1 MTEPARRPT
10 GAAIAAALSPFMGLP
25 LTFLFLLATLG
36 AGVEDGYGGGPFARL
51 SYAWVEGGWSM
62 YLIVLAG
69 GGVAVVV
76 ALLMFFGVQRGSG
89 AVLASAPLSSG
100 LVAVGAFGSWTG
112 MTGSI
117 EAIAHAHPA
126 DRATILAGATGET
139 LNTSLFGLCAMGGML
154 GALLPG
160 LLLGVIAQSGLARR
174 LLVVTMGVFGSLMLV
189 AWVLSKRLAE
199 LMGSLKAVAH
209 GSPVDRLTILAGVGE
224 ELSRYRLYA
233 TGALGLLLVVVA
245 VGAVTLKGAPKLAV
259 MVPLLGLGGLFGFGV
274 QSFVERPPASA
285 SAILSPRAP
294 LGLVELRGFGAGEE
308 PRWCVSPKSLV
319 ACDLEGLKEP
329 VEHEVL
335 VDELESR
342 TRLARDFDDPTKEDA
357 EPAVALGIVRG
368 ASSAA
373 SWAFLQT
380 AARVGVRRVALVG
393 EVGPREV
400 KLPAELQLIGN
411 ALDVPFRMVPIGLAA
426 EGSGCGRSCTRA
438 TVDGDVLVVGDQRWT
453 AAPVE
458 GVSRRLEQQVA
469 ITGTPGLSPE
479 TVVKVALAAAAHD
492 RRLVVL
498 MPDAVFAR
506 VEPPDAE
513 GSEADREA
521 VQGLMGTMFGA
532 GAPLDEA
539 AAPPGDSEREQLNR
553 IVRQHVRALQAC
565 YERALVKKPDLK
577 GKIVLSW
584 TVEADGSVDEV
595 EVESNTLG
603 DPEVTR
609 CLSAQPK
616 TWTFPK
622 PARGEPVRVSF
633 PFVFSPAQ

>member
-36 AGVEDGYGGGPFARL
+36 AGVEDEYGGGGPFSRV
-51 SYAWVEGGWSM
+51 SQAWVEGGWSM

-76 ALLMFFGVQRGSG
+76 ALVMFFGVQRGSG

-112 MTGSI
+112 MTGAI

-139 LNTSLFGLCAMGGML
+139 LNTSLFGLCAMAGLL

-209 GSPVDRLTILAGVGE
+209 ASPVDRLTILAGVGE

-233 TGALGLLLVVVA
+233 VGALGLLLVVVA
-245 VGAVTLKGAPKLAV
+245 MGAVTLKSAPKLAV

-285 SAILSPRAP
+285 SAILSPRAA

-357 EPAVALGIVRG
+357 EPAVTLGIVRG

-400 KLPAELQLIGN
+400 KLPAEVQLIGQ

-458 GVSRRLEQQVA
+458 GFSRRLEEQVA

-498 MPDAVFAR
+498 LPDAVFAR

-513 GSEADREA
+513 NSEE
-521 VQGLMGTMFGA
+521 V
-532 GAPLDEA
+532 
-539 AAPPGDSEREQLNR
+539 AAPPGDSERDQLNR
-553 IVRQHVRALQAC
+553 VVRQHIRKMQNC
-565 YERALVKKPDLK
+565 YERALIKKPDLK
-577 GKIVLSW
+577 GKIVLSL

-622 PARGEPVRVSF
+622 RARGEPVRVSF